1 MRRTA
6 PAPHISI
13 ILTLG
18 LVLVG
23 CDAKSLL
30 DKELSRRPDQTT
42 NSSTNSGQTDT
53 GQSDSDQLARADVA
67 PPAPSSSVAV
77 DDTIRIATFNIQ
89 VFGTSKSKK
98 PQVMDTLAKIVRR
111 FDLVAIQEVRST
123 DDMVVPRFVDLIN
136 AQGGAY
142 RHVIGP
148 RLGRTSSKEQY
159 AFIFD
164 SRRIAVDTR
173 SLYTAPDP
181 DDFLHREPFVARF
194 STICPPGRQPF
205 TFNLVNIHTDP
216 DETGTEL
223 NALDDV
229 FVSVQ
234 NNASRDDDVIL
245 LGDLNVDDRHL
256 GELGRLPSIAWV
268 VSGQKT
274 NTRLTKSYDN
284 ILFDRRATGEFT
296 GRWGVLNLMDE
307 FGLSSSE
314 ALRVSDHMP
323 VWAEF
328 SACEAPATVVA
339 ARPGTTER

>member
-6 PAPHISI
+6 TALHVLT

-18 LVLVG
+18 LFLVG
-23 CDAKSLL
+23 CDAKSLIE
-30 DKELSRRPDQTT
+30 KELSRRPDRPT
-42 NSSTNSGQTDT
+42 SSPTNSGQTDSGT
-53 GQSDSDQLARADVA
+53 TDANQLARADVT
-67 PPAPSSSVAV
+67 PIAPSAATTG
-77 DDTIRIATFNIQ
+77 DTIRIATFNIQ

-111 FDLVAIQEVRST
+111 FDLVAIQEIRST
-123 DDMVVPRFVDLIN
+123 DQTVIPRFVDLIN

-159 AFIFD
+159 VYIFD
-164 SRRIAVDTR
+164 SRKIAVDRR

-181 DDFLHREPFVARF
+181 DDYLHREPFVARF
-194 STICPPGRQPF
+194 STICPQGRQPF

-216 DETGTEL
+216 DETDTEL
-223 NALDDV
+223 NALDNV
-229 FVSVQ
+229 FVAVQ
-234 NNASRDDDVIL
+234 NNASREDDVIL

-284 ILFDRRATGEFT
+284 ILFDRRTTGEFT
-296 GRWGVLNLMDE
+296 GRWGILNMMTE
-307 FGLSSSE
+307 FGLSRSE

-328 SACEAPATVVA
+328 SAYEAPATVVA
-339 ARPGTTER
+339 ARPGAIER

>member
-6 PAPHISI
+6 TALHV
-13 ILTLG
+13 LTIGALG
-18 LVLVG
+18 LFLIG
-23 CDAKSLL
+23 CGDAKSLVE
-30 DKELSRRPDQTT
+30 KELARQANQARKSSASLSIQPSQT
-42 NSSTNSGQTDT
+42 
-53 GQSDSDQLARADVA
+53 DVA
-67 PPAPSSSVAV
+67 PLAAAG
-77 DDTIRIATFNIQ
+77 DTIRIATFNIQ

-111 FDLVAIQEVRST
+111 FDLVAIQEVRSIDQT
-123 DDMVVPRFVDLIN
+123 IVPRFVDLIN
-136 AQGGAY
+136 ARGAAY

-159 AFIFD
+159 VYIFN
-164 SRRIAVDTR
+164 SERISVDPR
-173 SLYTAPDP
+173 SLYTVPDP

-194 STICPPGRQPF
+194 SVRCEPDRRPF

-229 FVSVQ
+229 FVAVQ
-234 NNASRDDDVIL
+234 NNASREDDVIL

-256 GELGRLPSIAWV
+256 GELGRLPSMAWV
-268 VSGQKT
+268 VAGQKT

-296 GRWGVLNLMDE
+296 GRWGILNFMNE
-307 FGLSSSE
+307 FGLSKSD

-323 VWAEF
+323 V
-328 SACEAPATVVA
+328 
-339 ARPGTTER
+339 